1 MTDIRWIVFDIL
13 IDTIQLMQISRVLI
27 VSYLQEQFPLTL
39 EELGSNQVIVNF
51 IKPTFSVCCIE
62 K

>member
-51 IKPTFSVCCIE
+51 FGAPG
-62 K
+62 